1 MSETESL
8 FDTHCHLY
16 SGDLQGDTEGVLA
29 RARQSGVR
37 QFLVPGIDLTSSRTA
52 AGLAAKYDG
61 VWAAAGIQPTNVSG
75 CGDEVLGELKMLLLE
90 PGVIAVGET
99 GLDCHH
105 DHTTLPAQIEWLHLH
120 TVLAESLGYPL
131 ILHSR
136 SAEDTLLEE
145 LPVDLDVPVI
155 LHCYTGSPGIALKA
169 ADRGY
174 YMGFAG
180 PLTYKRNDELRELVR
195 LLPADRILAETD
207 SPWLSPEPFRGSG
220 NEPARVGLVAD
231 AVASARGLS
240 RVEARSLLWRNS
252 LDALLLAPGC
262 RRTDL
267 LYRLGNSLYANIT
280 GKCNCDCI
288 FCLRFRQDG
297 VGGYYLKH
305 REEPSSD
312 RLKACFEL
320 LEPGWFDELVFCGF
334 GEPTQRGDLLME
346 LALIARRKGYSTRLD
361 TNGLA
366 LELMHER
373 KVRKL
378 LGCFDRVSVSL
389 NESSAV
395 GYGKICR
402 TGYQDPWN
410 SLLRFI
416 SLSNRTGCQTTLT
429 AVRYPGVDLAGAEN
443 LAEELGLPFRIR
455 G

>member
-1 MSETESL
+1 MNETESL

-16 SGDLQGDTEGVLA
+16 SGDLQKDTEGVLA
-29 RARQSGVR
+29 RARRSGVR
-37 QFLVPGIDLTSSRTA
+37 QFLVPGIDIASSRTA
-52 AGLAAKYDG
+52 ARLAAQYDG
-61 VWAAAGIQPTNVSG
+61 VWAAAGIQPTNVPD
-75 CGDEVLGELKMLLLE
+75 CGDEVLGELKRLLLE
-90 PGVIAVGET
+90 SGVIAVGET
-99 GLDCHH
+99 GLDCYH
-105 DHTTLPAQIEWLHLH
+105 DQTTLSAQIEWLHLH
-120 TVLAESLGYPL
+120 IVLAEDLGYPL
-131 ILHSR
+131 VLHSR
-136 SAEDTLLEE
+136 SAEDRLLEE
-145 LPVDLDVPVI
+145 LPTDLDVPVI
-155 LHCYTGSPGIALKA
+155 LHCYTGSQGIALKA
-169 ADRGY
+169 VDRGY
-174 YMGFAG
+174 YIGFAG
-180 PLTYKRNDELRELVR
+180 PLTYKSNDELRELVR
-195 LLPADRILAETD
+195 LLPADRILVETD
-207 SPWLSPEPFRGSG
+207 SPWLSPEPFRGSV

-231 AVASARGLS
+231 AVASSRGLS
-240 RVEARSLLWRNS
+240 REEARSLLWRNS

-267 LYRLGNSLYANIT
+267 LYRLGNNLYANIT
-280 GKCNCDCI
+280 GRCNCDCI

-320 LEPGWFDELVFCGF
+320 LEPGWFEELVFCGF
-334 GEPTQRGDLLME
+334 GEPTQRGDLLIE
-346 LALIARRKGYSTRLD
+346 LASIARRKGYRTRLD

-389 NESSAV
+389 NESSEK

-402 TGYQDPWN
+402 TGYQDPWG

-416 SLSNRTGCQTTLT
+416 SLSKRTGCQTTLT
-429 AVRYPGVDLAGAEN
+429 AVRYPGVDLTGAEN
-443 LAEELGLPFRIR
+443 LAGELGLPFRIR